1 LYGIARTAHFHPS
14 GSIGLTQENSET
26 GMAERQRSAVELL
39 VEGMAQDGIVCPEP
53 RTWDGLWRAM
63 NGTGTGNLSLPLILA
78 AWSQTTDRQKRG
90 RFVEQ
95 LATVDQAGAG
105 PELIEA
111 IGGIASSQWHRA
123 QTEAEPTER
132 YVSREDQTELDPGL
146 VEAYVNA
153 DFALS
158 GETELIFNIGR
169 VSPAL
174 DVAMVWRGTDR
185 AAFLTAYNPFSK
197 DVGEEANR
205 KTQAALLSDLER
217 MGLDWITGEGRD
229 PSGEWPGEPSV
240 LVLGIAKRQAL
251 ELGHAYEQN
260 ALVWC
265 EVGRPSELIL
275 LR

>member
-1 LYGIARTAHFHPS
+1 MGELR
-14 GSIGLTQENSET
+14 
-26 GMAERQRSAVELL
+26 RSALEQLI
-39 VEGMAQDGIVCPEP
+39 EGMAQDGIVCPEP
-53 RTWDGLWRAM
+53 LAWDGLWRTM
-63 NGTGTGNLSLPLILA
+63 NGLGAGSLQLPLILA
-78 AWSQTTDRQKRG
+78 AWSQTTNRQKRS

-95 LATVDQAGAG
+95 LAKADRVGTGSQLIQAVSGIGA
-105 PELIEA
+105 
-111 IGGIASSQWHRA
+111 SQWHRA
-123 QTEAEPTER
+123 KNEAESTELCL
-132 YVSREDQTELDPGL
+132 SGLDPTELDPSL
-146 VEAYVNA
+146 VQAYTQT
-153 DFALS
+153 DFALF
-158 GETELIFNIGR
+158 GETELIFKIGR

-185 AAFLTAYNPFSK
+185 AAFLTAHNPFSK
-197 DVGEEANR
+197 DVGDEANR

-217 MGLDWITGEGRD
+217 MGLDWFAGEGRD

-240 LVLGIAKRQAL
+240 LALGITKQQAL